1 VLIVAA
7 ASAVGWLVA
16 FEDIPQIVCQTISAL
31 TTNPFV
37 ILFIINI
44 FLLTLGCFMDATAI
58 QVIFTPVLY
67 PLVISLGV
75 NPVHFGVMMVFNVML
90 GLLTPPFGLLLFVGS
105 KVSKLSVHV
114 VIKAVLPFLI
124 PLFIVLIL
132 ITYIPEFITFLPRL
146 LHYIP

>member
-1 VLIVAA
+1 MLIVAA

-114 VIKAVLPFLI
+114 VIKAVLPS
-124 PLFIVLIL
+124 
-132 ITYIPEFITFLPRL
+132 
-146 LHYIP
+146 